1 MNCNRVRDLLPDYSM
16 DMLEGRER
24 HDVQAHLAACEE
36 CRTELRA
43 QDAVVALIEE
53 HGARQPPPG
62 LFNGVRNAI
71 ASGTVVRERA
81 PWWSFIYTGP
91 ARAAAMSLAL
101 GALALGIFFPVG
113 SPVPVGGDL
122 LPLHISDGAP
132 VQTTALASSIRQHA
146 MSATEGPLADR
157 VAWEAMAQLVQDD
170 DDRDRQQ

>member
-24 HDVQAHLAACEE
+24 HDVQTHLAACEE

-62 LFNGVRNAI
+62 LFNAVRNTIEA
-71 ASGTVVRERA
+71 GTVVRERA

-91 ARAAAMSLAL
+91 ARVAAMSFAL
-101 GALALGIFFPVG
+101 GALALGIFLPVG
-113 SPVPVGGDL
+113 SPFGPGS
-122 LPLHISDGAP
+122 LPLHIHEGAP
-132 VQTTALASSIRQHA
+132 IATNAVASSIRQHA
-146 MSATEGPLADR
+146 LSATEGPLADR